1 MAMQELHYKKII
13 KTLLNSMY
21 TRFIIM
27 FLGAFFFSIIAAFIL
42 VSVTQ
47 VKSIQNTVYDAI
59 ENRAKNVRAM
69 VDEKNVTL
77 DEAVIYLSTEDVNIS
92 VVNQIDN
99 SNNALT
105 AQQITGI
112 ENGETIIL
120 FLPHDKALIKAFSK
134 VQGRYIVITPDLQN
148 SPINQILVL
157 QRLTLTIPA
166 FLGTLLI
173 VLAVTMVTKP
183 IKDISE
189 ASKQVAAG
197 NFEIKVKVRG
207 NHEIADLSR
216 NFNLMVKELS
226 SNEYLH
232 KNFVSDV
239 SHEFKT
245 PITSLI
251 GYAKLIKNNELTR
264 EQRDEYA
271 DIIISESLRLSNLS
285 TNLLKLSELESEVIH
300 HKKEQFSLSEQ
311 IRGTIVLLQNQWEN
325 KNLELD
331 IDMDEVSFYG
341 DKDLLYQVWVNII
354 SNAITYSNDGGIL
367 KISLKKDDK
376 IRVSIIDNG
385 IGMSKEDLDKI
396 FTRFYKADKSRSSSG
411 TGLGLSIARKI
422 IEINGGTITAE
433 SQPGKGSRFDIVFY
447 N

>member
-1 MAMQELHYKKII
+1 MKIVRDKKVI
-13 KTLLNSMY
+13 KNLLNSMY
-21 TRFIIM
+21 TRFIVM
-27 FLGAFFFSIIAAFIL
+27 FLGAFFFSIITAFIL

-47 VKSIQNTVYDAI
+47 VKNIQNTVYDAM
-59 ENRAKNVRAM
+59 ENRAKSIRTLVS
-69 VDEKNVTL
+69 EKKVTIE
-77 DEAVIYLSTEDVNIS
+77 EAVNYLSTEDINIS
-92 VVNQIDN
+92 VTNQINN
-99 SNNALT
+99 SNEVLT
-105 AQQITGI
+105 AKQISDI
-112 ENGETIIL
+112 ENGETII
-120 FLPHDKALIKAFSK
+120 FFVPNNKMHVKAFSK
-134 VQGRYIVITPDLQN
+134 IQNRYIVITPDLQN

-157 QRLTLTIPA
+157 QRLTLIIPA

-183 IKDISE
+183 IKDISA
-189 ASKQVAAG
+189 ASKEVAAG
-197 NFEIKVKVRG
+197 NFDIKVNVRG
-207 NHEIADLSR
+207 KHEIADLSR

-251 GYAKLIKNNELTR
+251 GYAKLIKNNDLT
-264 EQRDEYA
+264 EKQRDEYA

-285 TNLLKLSELESEVIH
+285 TNLLKLSELENEVIR

-325 KNLELD
+325 KHLELD
-331 IDMDEVSFYG
+331 IDMDEVLFYG

-367 KISLKKDDK
+367 KILLKYDDK

-396 FTRFYKADKSRSSSG
+396 FTRFYKADKSRSNSG

-433 SQPGKGSRFDIVFY
+433 SEPGKGSRFEIIL
-447 N
+447 